1 MWNERL
7 AQLATK
13 YPTGVLSVADVGGY
27 PASVRLPARLDTKQ
41 RVVTFPALP
50 AYAQGWRGK
59 ACLLFHR
66 HNSRLEGLHQ
76 MVLKGELEEVDGAV
90 VLRVIDFVTNR
101 QTNTVECH
109 TPPDRSTC
117 SSSSCWEAQAK
128 RYSAGVA
135 RPGRRSTT
143 PSRAILRE
151 QLDADI
157 ERLLRRRRPTQR

>member
-1 MWNERL
+1 MWNEQL
-7 AQLATK
+7 AQLATN

-27 PASVRLPARLDTKQ
+27 PASVRLAARLDTRQ

-90 VLRVIDFVTNR
+90 ALRVTDFVTANG
-101 QTNTVECH
+101 QTNTDEMPHASQPVH
-109 TPPDRSTC
+109 ML
-117 SSSSCWEAQAK
+117 QFFLL
-128 RYSAGVA
+128 
-135 RPGRRSTT
+135 GRRKAREYERKRGA
-143 PSRAILRE
+143 PWPPIDYAEIERILRE
-151 QLDADI
+151 D
-157 ERLLRRRRPTQR
+157 

>member
-1 MWNERL
+1 MWNKRL

-13 YPTGVLSVADVGGY
+13 YPTGVLSVADIAGY

-41 RVVTFPALP
+41 RIVTFPALP

-90 VLRVIDFVTNR
+90 VLRVTDFVTANG
-101 QTNTVECH
+101 QANTDEMPH
-109 TPPDRSTC
+109 
-117 SSSSCWEAQAK
+117 A
-128 RYSAGVA
+128 A
-135 RPGRRSTT
+135 RPIHMLQFFLLGRRKAREYERKRGE
-143 PSRAILRE
+143 PWPPIDYAEIERILRE
-151 QLDADI
+151 D
-157 ERLLRRRRPTQR
+157 